1 VYSDPTWFPTRSI
14 WNQHHYCITNV
25 NDDGSIPTTEPPSWL
40 LHNTYRLNPSFNP
53 ATPLPDLSVSVPRY
67 CASTPYLLT
76 VRVGNGGAADVTTAF
91 VVAVY
96 DGNPDGGG
104 QIIGQT
110 TLNGLAA
117 GQFVDV
123 PISLS
128 AANPRYVRVDTAAAV
143 VECNERNNTLVAF
156 TGCGADVNRDGIVD
170 DSDLLL
176 VLADFG
182 EASEGLFALLT
193 DINCDGQVD
202 ESDLSAVL
210 FAFGSS
216 CG

>member
-1 VYSDPTWFPTRSI
+1 
-14 WNQHHYCITNV
+14 
-25 NDDGSIPTTEPPSWL
+25 
-40 LHNTYRLNPSFNP
+40 
-53 ATPLPDLSVSVPRY
+53 VPRY
-67 CASTPYLLT
+67 CASTPHLLT
-76 VRVGNGGAADVTTAF
+76 VRVGNGGGADATTAF

-110 TLNGLAA
+110 TLNRLAS

-128 AANPRYVRVDTAAAV
+128 AANPRYVRVDTAAVV
-143 VECNERNNTLVAF
+143 VECNEGNNTLLAF

-176 VLADFG
+176 VLFDFG
-182 EASEGLFALLT
+182 EASAHPFYLPT

-202 ESDLSAVL
+202 DADLLIVL
-210 FAFGSS
+210 FAFGTS